1 MIVFAQVLAR
11 LGTGPYEHPHAPT
24 RAARPA
30 PAARQRAISRS
41 RAGGL
46 RRCMHTKW
54 CVLHNLY
61 TPAPRPF
68 VYLSFYAVPRAT
80 IYVSRPHFGIG
91 EVDRNIENASLEPEQ
106 MKTTE
111 EYFTQRRRPNLY
123 DSETMYLGQYG

>member
-1 MIVFAQVLAR
+1 MSTRTRPRAPPAQHPPHASAQFLAPALAGSVAACTR
-11 LGTGPYEHPHAPT
+11 NGVCCTICTHPHLAPSST
-24 RAARPA
+24 
-30 PAARQRAISRS
+30 S
-41 RAGGL
+41 
-46 RRCMHTKW
+46 
-54 CVLHNLY
+54 V
-61 TPAPRPF
+61 
-68 VYLSFYAVPRAT
+68 FYAVPRAT